1 MKRLFRISFDLFL
14 LSVGPVL
21 SWFLLGIIVD
31 KNLINIFTLTYPL
44 QFIYY
49 MVKAVFSTGANINK
63 EKDGNNDAV
72 MSGLV
77 VGTIVSFLIF
87 SFVLLNVDN
96 YITFMHQNIEIYK
109 TFTIYSI
116 IQIFLCLEFA
126 MILNK
131 LYYEEKNELANKY
144 SIIYNLI
151 NFIVLVGMSL
161 LTQNQIAIVSV
172 TLVTLILF
180 VLYVYIKNI
189 DSFKFNLDILKWI
202 KYDSVELFN
211 NLAFFLTYL
220 FGLSNAL
227 EYGEA
232 YASALTFVSL
242 ITDTQWDTIDAIVVA
257 AKIDISKNS
266 FNYKTSRS
274 NGYKLLGVLLISS
287 LIMFVVLY
295 GFYELSFVLVIIYLS
310 IEVVNFVLY
319 PIYKIETCYLQL
331 EYSAFKT
338 TTNKIISSIIR
349 FFMSFLKTP
358 FCTLIGQLCSSVYQF
373 VTMKFMFRRNF
384 DVDNNGNVVKKG

>member
-1 MKRLFRISFDLFL
+1 
-14 LSVGPVL
+14 
-21 SWFLLGIIVD
+21 
-31 KNLINIFTLTYPL
+31 
-44 QFIYY
+44 
-49 MVKAVFSTGANINK
+49 
-63 EKDGNNDAV
+63 
-72 MSGLV
+72 
-77 VGTIVSFLIF
+77 
-87 SFVLLNVDN
+87 
-96 YITFMHQNIEIYK
+96 
-109 TFTIYSI
+109 
-116 IQIFLCLEFA
+116 
-126 MILNK
+126 
-131 LYYEEKNELANKY
+131 
-144 SIIYNLI
+144 
-151 NFIVLVGMSL
+151 MSL
-161 LTQNQIAIVSV
+161 LTRNQIAIVSV

-180 VLYVYIKNI
+180 VLYVFIKNI
-189 DSFKFNLDILKWI
+189 DTFKFNLDILKWI

-227 EYGEA
+227 EYGEM

-295 GFYELSFVLVIIYLS
+295 GFYELSFGLVIIYLS

-338 TTNKIISSIIR
+338 TTNKIVSSIIR
-349 FFMSFLKTP
+349 FLMSFLKTP

-384 DVDNNGNVVKKG
+384 DVGNDGYVVKKF